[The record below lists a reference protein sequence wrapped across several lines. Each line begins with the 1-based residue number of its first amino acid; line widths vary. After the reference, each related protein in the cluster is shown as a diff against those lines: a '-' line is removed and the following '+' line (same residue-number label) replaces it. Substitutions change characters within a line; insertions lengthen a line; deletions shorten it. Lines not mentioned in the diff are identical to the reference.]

1 MQSPDTSHIL
11 SLLHTQ
17 TIPWCSSLQ
26 VKSIILI
33 HGTESAIV
41 KLKSD
46 APAAA

>member
-33 HGTESAIV
+33 HGTEVSYSEIKV
-41 KLKSD
+41 
-46 APAAA
+46 